1 MPRSLERYRPPL
13 LVLLLLANL
22 GVLAL
27 PITGTYLLFRLYE
40 DTALVRDT
48 EGQLIAQGTLIAA
61 LYKSTFERLRQ
72 DPAGTGDYGAPV
84 AARWPVSYTHL
95 TLPTKA

>member
-27 PITGTYLLFRLYE
+27 PITGTYLLF
-40 DTALVRDT
+40 
-48 EGQLIAQGTLIAA
+48 Q
-61 LYKSTFERLRQ
+61 K
-72 DPAGTGDYGAPV
+72 
-84 AARWPVSYTHL
+84 
-95 TLPTKA
+95 